1 MTRRE
6 KQQWAGFYAARM
18 LRDGAPLSEA
28 VNRAAALYGLSENQ
42 RWLLRRDLRRT
53 GAGRKAVTA

>member
-28 VNRAAALYGLSENQ
+28 VSRAADLYGLSENQ
-42 RWLLRRDLRRT
+42 RWLLRRDLRR
-53 GAGRKAVTA
+53 ARVPEEVTA